1 MSDTFQLIVQ
11 YEGEEK
17 AFAADLLPYGYSYQ
31 IKVLI
36 NGQEIYFE
44 PDDEGSY
51 RVISMPWQ
59 KEKDFEK
66 MDHTLLYTI
75 QQKIVEILK

>member
-1 MSDTFQLIVQ
+1 MNDTYQIIVQ
-11 YEGEEK
+11 YRGEEK
-17 AFAADLLPYGYSYQ
+17 IFHADLLPYGYSYQ
-31 IKVLI
+31 IKVII
-36 NGQEIYFE
+36 NDQQIYFE

-66 MDHTLLYTI
+66 MDHALLYAI
-75 QQKIVEILK
+75 QQKIEEILK